1 MQNTQRPSGMP
12 IHKYVP
18 FHEQIRVDLP
28 DRTWPTKRIDRAP
41 RWCAVD
47 LRDGNQALINPMSQ
61 QQKLRFFQLLV
72 HVGFKEIEVAFPSS
86 SDTDFGF
93 VRTIIEQKMIPDD
106 VWIQVLTPARLVAS
120 LETSPTP
127 SPSSSGFESLTH
139 LRPLQRRADPQ
150 DV

>member
-1 MQNTQRPSGMP
+1 MPPMNPGTKYAPYEPVNLPNRQWPRKVQRTAP
-12 IHKYVP
+12 IW
-18 FHEQIRVDLP
+18 
-28 DRTWPTKRIDRAP
+28 TS
-41 RWCAVD
+41 VD

-106 VWIQVLTPARLVAS
+106 VWIQVLTPARLVAFS
-120 LETSPTP
+120 RDQSHSFSFFIWT
-127 SPSSSGFESLTH
+127 
-139 LRPLQRRADPQ
+139 
-150 DV
+150 